1 MKTQAHL
8 NQKGLSLTQI
18 NSISMTENKELLKT
32 NVALKYKS
40 KEIINQNINYS
51 HEYILKMNLRK
62 SL

>member
-1 MKTQAHL
+1 
-8 NQKGLSLTQI
+8 
-18 NSISMTENKELLKT
+18 MTENKELLKT